1 MKRIFIVDDDPIAAA
16 MDRDKYLRAGYQV
29 RKCDGCAIEREL
41 KLPYRLY
48 TTELIPPK
56 EDGGNML
63 CYGPLVIHKGSH
75 SVFLHGHKVELR
87 VKEYDILIYLAERPN
102 QVVSRS
108 VLYRAVWNEEI
119 IGSDATIT
127 EHIRRLRAKIEAYG
141 EPRHIETV
149 WRQGYRFCA

>member
-1 MKRIFIVDDDPIAAA
+1 
-16 MDRDKYLRAGYQV
+16 
-29 RKCDGCAIEREL
+29 
-41 KLPYRLY
+41 
-48 TTELIPPK
+48 
-56 EDGGNML
+56 ML